1 MESHLLF
8 STQQETS
15 HFINKTERLFLEV
28 CKVLIIWILII
39 VCGLSF
45 GWRFLIIFR
54 ISSVEKSIVGTDSS
68 VFFFPFLFFISCF
81 FLLLLFLRVA
91 VSSLLFLTME
101 HWSAKELLKIL
112 AFSLTSVTNLS
123 QCSSGR
129 MQATFLLFRM
139 VFNIDQYDFWLVF
152 GSTNLWEKWA

>member
-15 HFINKTERLFLEV
+15 HFLNKTERLFLEV

-68 VFFFPFLFFISCF
+68 VFFFFFFCFLFLGFFCCYCCCESRRKFTVISYNGTLVSKRITENIGLF
-81 FLLLLFLRVA
+81 FD
-91 VSSLLFLTME
+91 
-101 HWSAKELLKIL
+101 
-112 AFSLTSVTNLS
+112 LS
-123 QCSSGR
+123 NK
-129 MQATFLLFRM
+129 F
-139 VFNIDQYDFWLVF
+139 VPV
-152 GSTNLWEKWA
+152 